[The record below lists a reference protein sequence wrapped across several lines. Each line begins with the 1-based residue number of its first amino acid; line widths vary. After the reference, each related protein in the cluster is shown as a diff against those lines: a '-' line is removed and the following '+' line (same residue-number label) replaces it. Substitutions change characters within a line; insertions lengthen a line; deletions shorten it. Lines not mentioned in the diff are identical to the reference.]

1 MHPLPTAMY
10 HVLPGAEQQLPDKKV
25 GREANR
31 QQFNKQQHK
40 QYKQYKHNKQYN
52 TDRMPRVHRV
62 LNQAMFKELQLKQR
76 LPRTGEQH
84 FVLQDWDR
92 FKSGRLRKNRLCDL
106 RAEGR
111 VICDLLCV

>member
-1 MHPLPTAMY
+1 MH

-25 GREANR
+25 RREANR

-40 QYKQYKHNKQYN
+40 HKHNKHN
-52 TDRMPRVHRV
+52 DTNRMPRVHRV
-62 LNQAMFKELQLKQR
+62 LNKAMLKELQLKQR
-76 LPRTGEQH
+76 ISRTGEQH

-92 FKSGRLRKNRLCDL
+92 FESGRLRKDRLCDL
-106 RAEGR
+106 PAEGR